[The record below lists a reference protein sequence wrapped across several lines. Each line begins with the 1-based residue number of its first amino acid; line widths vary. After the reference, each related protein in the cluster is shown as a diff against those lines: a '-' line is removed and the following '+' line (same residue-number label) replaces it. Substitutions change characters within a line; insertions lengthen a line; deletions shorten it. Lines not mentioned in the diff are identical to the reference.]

1 MLLKLSKAKN
11 GLVYKNPTIFFET
24 QNKNKDNLILIPSL
38 KEQTMIDVI
47 NSDLLRAANIKSI
60 YTPFRITPMK
70 RRRVVIPL
78 KEYYDN
84 IFSKTNRKI
93 SLGRKNILAYS
104 NKNLIFDFNNEWRQT
119 IELVENLRGENT
131 RTTQYISQYM
141 FMALRESIES
151 AGYLNNILIVPYD
164 GSVDDFRILVKK
176 RSYVGDTDFL
186 VDPATIITRAFLN
199 FDEGSKNSLFKGIR
213 YIVFY
218 NTNAKSMI
226 KFDLENIDINEL
238 KSKHIER
245 LFKLYKQGTKGQEQ
259 FLADEV
265 YSEEDAINDNSLDT
279 KDIVVETKF
288 EEVVKKFYEVNKIK
302 NVEVE
307 PNTDPQ
313 DNIYLSIV
321 DSIKK
326 HENSDNLDIN
336 KLIEDPTI
344 KANLTRYAGLKKK
357 ETQNILRAEEN
368 VREEIEVL
376 YNEFKKLPVIDIEK
390 YSSIEEHV
398 DQTAAKD
405 IRLKELSHTPIS
417 ILSKE
422 YIDKQFKDDI
432 INITSSLS
440 NNSILPLSMKK
451 IEFEDSSNANNQLY
465 KLNLGYTVN
474 LNGENKEIRFS
485 VNIPKIIDNHFLYL
499 NGNRWTVDNQLA
511 FLPVT
516 KTDPDSVKITTNYS
530 ILFIDREKGYLSKT
544 INQVLKLIDNR
555 KNDQKVKVKYG
566 NNLLSYS
573 KNNIKNI
580 EYSEICK
587 NIYSI
592 EKNGYSLNFNYD
604 DISSELKLN
613 DVPKKYWQYPEDLIP
628 FGYKLGEGVN
638 NLLFIYKNKIYS
650 TDYTKDTLVSDT
662 LAEFIYRDIYDTRF
676 EDLPET
682 GNKMGYSKIKI
693 AGSHYPLILIL
704 GMIYGLKN
712 TMNRYK
718 IPYVISK
725 DKNPKLGY
733 VEIKFKDVYLYYKE
747 TIENQVLMNG
757 LYFAKPHDF
766 NLDSF
771 NASEPYDE
779 WIGLIKKIST
789 STKTHFK
796 NTMKITLNVLVDPI
810 TQEILNEQKIPSN
823 ILDLLLYCN
832 TLLADNSYRQLGNVL
847 NYRLRN
853 YEQIAGMLNQILIKS
868 YIDYLNGYLRGNTR
882 NTFDVNE
889 NSVILNLLKIS
900 SVNTYSALSPV
911 LELETYS
918 RTSQKGF
925 MGLEKADS
933 FSQATREFNNN
944 KLSVYSAGAT
954 AFGGSSGITRS
965 LTYQPHIKGIRGYIS
980 EIEDIENT
988 PDTRMLSASELLS
1001 PFLSRHA
1008 DASRQSMAIGQFK
1021 HNMPLNKGSVRL
1033 WSTGAEQ
1040 VVPGLLSSDFIFK
1053 AKKDGTVKSFNRD
1066 TNIVELDYV
1075 DGTKDY
1081 IDLSTTF
1088 IRNSANAFY
1097 TPNKLIMR
1105 LIEKDMFKKGDIIA
1119 YNDVFFKAN
1128 NDGKVELLVGTLA
1141 KMAIAP
1147 IDNSF
1152 EDSTIITKNLS
1163 KKGTSRVVI
1172 AEMVRLT
1179 PTTKIKNMS
1188 KIGDHVDETTAVIEY
1203 DDFGDNSI
1211 DGFLTNSFTD
1221 KYSEIEDILPSST
1234 KYPNYHGV
1242 IKDIEVF
1249 YNVDKEDLNP
1259 SLVKLINDFGGQ
1271 YDNKLNFVG
1280 EKNAYLLKQ
1289 KRPEKQTITAK
1300 EDGEGYE
1307 GVMIKFYI
1315 QSNVS
1320 LGIGDKLSYDT
1331 ALKGVISNVLD
1342 DNEAPYSEHRPEE
1355 EIECVLTPTGVFSR
1369 MTHDIFYLMFTNKL
1383 LIELGRQIGEIRD
1396 GKR

>member
-1 MLLKLSKAKN
+1 MILKLSKIRS
-11 GLVYKNPTIFFET
+11 GLVYRKPTIFFET

-38 KEQTMIDVI
+38 NEKTMIDVI
-47 NSDLLRAANIKSI
+47 NSNLLRGPNIKSI

-78 KEYYDN
+78 KEYYND
-84 IFSKTNRKI
+84 IFSKTNKKI
-93 SLGRKNILAYS
+93 TMGRKNILAYA

-119 IELVENLRGENT
+119 IEIVGKLRGENP
-131 RTTQYISQYM
+131 RSTQYISQYL
-141 FMALRESIES
+141 FTSIKESIET
-151 AGYLNNILIVPYD
+151 AGYLNNLLVVPYD
-164 GSVDDFRILVKK
+164 GSVDNFHLLV
-176 RSYVGDTDFL
+176 RRRGYVGHTELL
-186 VDPATIITRAFLN
+186 VDPATIITRAFYN
-199 FDEGSKNSLFKGIR
+199 WDDGTRNSFFKGIR
-213 YIVFY
+213 YVVFY
-218 NTNAKSMI
+218 NTNIDAMI
-226 KFDLENIDINEL
+226 KFDLDNLDVEQL
-238 KSKHIER
+238 KSKHMIR
-245 LFKLYKQGTKGQEQ
+245 LFKLYRAGSRGQEA
-259 FLADEV
+259 FSNDEV
-265 YSEEDAINDNSLDT
+265 FDESTDESKT
-279 KDIVVETKF
+279 KPEDIVVETTF
-288 EEVVKKFYEVNKIK
+288 EEVVKKFYEKNKIK

-307 PNTDPQ
+307 PNNDSQ
-313 DNIYLSIV
+313 DNVYISLV
-321 DSIKK
+321 DNIKNRHK
-326 HENSDNLDIN
+326 TGVIDVE
-336 KLIEDPTI
+336 KLIDDPTI

-357 ETQNILRAEEN
+357 ETQNIMKSEEN
-368 VREEIEVL
+368 TGKEMELL
-376 YNEFKKLPVIDIEK
+376 YNEFKKLPEIDIEQ
-390 YSSIEEHV
+390 YSSLEEHI
-398 DQTAAKD
+398 DQKAAKD

-432 INITSSLS
+432 INVASSLS
-440 NNSILPLSMKK
+440 NNPILPLTLNK
-451 IEFEDSSNANNQLY
+451 IDFLDHSNSNNQLY

-474 LNGENKEIRFS
+474 INGVNKELKFS

-544 INQVLKLIDNR
+544 VNQVVKLIDAKR
-555 KNDQKVKVKYG
+555 NDPRIKVKYG
-566 NNLLSYS
+566 DNLISYS
-573 KNNIKNI
+573 ANNIKDI

-587 NIYSI
+587 SVYSI
-592 EKNGYSLNFNYD
+592 EKSGYYKLIFNYD
-604 DISSELKLN
+604 DIASDLKLN
-613 DVPKKYWQYPEDLIP
+613 NAPSKYWKYPEDLIP
-628 FGYKLGEGVN
+628 IGYKVIEGEDH
-638 NLLFIYKNKIYS
+638 LLFIYKSKVYS
-650 TDYTKDTLVSDT
+650 TNYTKDELVKDN
-662 LAEFIYRDIYDTRF
+662 LADFIYQDVYDTKF

-682 GNKMGYSKIKI
+682 GHKMGYSKVKI
-693 AGSHYPLILIL
+693 AGSHYPLVLIL

-718 IPYVISK
+718 IPYTMSK
-725 DKNPKLGY
+725 DKDPKKGY
-733 VEIKFKDVYLYYKE
+733 VEVKFNDTYLYYKE
-747 TIENQVLMNG
+747 TIENQLLMNG
-757 LYFAKPHDF
+757 LYFAKTENY
-766 NLDSF
+766 NLDAF
-771 NASEPYDE
+771 NGSLPYDD
-779 WIGLIKKIST
+779 WVGTVKKVST

-796 NTMKITLNVLVDPI
+796 NTMKITLNILVDPI
-810 TQEILNEQKIPSN
+810 TQEILQHQGIPSS

-832 TLLADNSYRQLGNVL
+832 TLLADNNYRQLGNVL

-882 NTFDVNE
+882 NNFDVNE
-889 NSVILNLLKIS
+889 NAVIFNLLKIS

-925 MGLEKADS
+925 MGLEKAAS
-933 FSQATREFNNN
+933 FSQATREFDNN

-954 AFGGSSGITRS
+954 AFSGSSGITRS
-965 LTYQPHIKGIRGYIS
+965 ITYQPHIKGIRGYIS
-980 EIEDIENT
+980 EMDDVENT
-988 PDTRMLSASELLS
+988 SDTRLLSASELLS

-1053 AKKDGTVKSFNRD
+1053 AKQDGTIKSYDNE
-1066 TNIVELDYV
+1066 TNIVELAYA
-1075 DGTKDY
+1075 DGTIDF

-1105 LIEKDMFKKGDIIA
+1105 LREKDTFKKEDIIA
-1119 YNDVFFKAN
+1119 YNDVFFKAT
-1128 NDGKVELLVGTLA
+1128 DTGKVELLVGTIS
-1141 KMAIAP
+1141 KVAIAP

-1152 EDSTIITKNLS
+1152 EDSTIITKKLS
-1163 KKGTSRVVI
+1163 VKSTSRVVI
-1172 AEMVRLT
+1172 PEMVKLT
-1179 PTTKIKNMS
+1179 PTSKIKRMS
-1188 KIGDHVDETTAVIEY
+1188 KIGDKVDETTAVIEY

-1211 DGFLTNSFTD
+1211 DSMLTNSLND
-1221 KYSEIEDILPSST
+1221 KYGDYDILPSST

-1242 IKDIEVF
+1242 VKDIEIF
-1249 YNVDKEDLNP
+1249 YNVDREDLND
-1259 SLVKLINDFGGQ
+1259 SLVKLIDEFGGK
-1271 YDNKLNFVG
+1271 YDRKLKIVG
-1280 EKNAYLLKQ
+1280 DNNSYLLKQ
-1289 KRPEKQTITAK
+1289 KRPEQQGINAK
-1300 EDGEGYE
+1300 EDGESYE

-1315 QSNVS
+1315 QANVE

-1342 DNEAPYSEHRPEE
+1342 DDEAPYSEYRPEE
-1355 EIECVLTPTGVFSR
+1355 EIESVLTPTGVFSR
-1369 MTHDIFYLMFTNKL
+1369 MTHDIFYLLFTNKL
-1383 LIELGRQIGEIRD
+1383 LVELGRQIGDIRD
-1396 GKR
+1396 DKR